1 MSSVTRSRTTVL
13 TEIRRLEE
21 TQRAVALFRSHPE
34 YTVPDFTAAVTA
46 LLSGHRCSLGRS

>member
-46 LLSGHRCSLGRS
+46 LLSGHRSG